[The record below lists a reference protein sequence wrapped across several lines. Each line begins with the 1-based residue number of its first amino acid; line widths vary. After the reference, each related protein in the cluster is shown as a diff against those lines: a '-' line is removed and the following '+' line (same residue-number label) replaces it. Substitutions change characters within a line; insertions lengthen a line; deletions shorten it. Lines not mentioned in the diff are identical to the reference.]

1 MVHLTSH
8 TNSTL
13 FTDCCGIAI
22 CDDEKK
28 CPRCKK
34 EISLSP
40 QDRFDHAMVQFYG
53 REKLSIFLFHK
64 K

>member
-1 MVHLTSH
+1 MVHLSGH

-28 CPRCKK
+28 CP
-34 EISLSP
+34 
-40 QDRFDHAMVQFYG
+40 DRFDHAMAQFYG
-53 REKLSIFLFHK
+53 REKLSIFLFHRK
-64 K
+64 